1 MLPDAKSPLYNLEN
15 TLRNLSQ
22 LDNSY
27 VIGIFDCCREAF
39 NEAMFKKVA
48 MRGGSDNE
56 NETVLEKG

>member
-1 MLPDAKSPLYNLEN
+1 MGDLP
-15 TLRNLSQ
+15 
-22 LDNSY
+22 NSF